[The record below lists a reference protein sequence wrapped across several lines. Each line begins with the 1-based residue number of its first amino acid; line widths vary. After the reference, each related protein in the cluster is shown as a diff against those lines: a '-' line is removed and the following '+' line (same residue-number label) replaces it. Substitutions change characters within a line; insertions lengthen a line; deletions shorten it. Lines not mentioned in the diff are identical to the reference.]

1 MMTISPI
8 KKGEFLRSLAARRL
22 PGVSIAVAQAIVERI
37 NHTLG
42 VAFAAY
48 GPDPDRPDDG
58 RRKSYAEMSGYK
70 RRSVMR
76 TVAEL
81 SRHGLL
87 KKHPRRDGAPVL
99 WVPELMDM
107 TPSESVR
114 RAEWIIRNKDKDH
127 ADYFGGRSLPAG
139 GAKSGTSYPA
149 GGAKSGTSTPQGVPN
164 LAPREVPNLAPI
176 TL

>member
-1 MMTISPI
+1 MMTISAVE
-8 KKGEFLRSLAARRL
+8 KSEFLRSLASRRL

-37 NHTLG
+37 NNTLG

-76 TVAEL
+76 TVTEL

-87 KKHPRRDGAPVL
+87 KKHARRDGAPVL

-107 TPSESVR
+107 TSSEAVR
-114 RAEWIIRNKDKDH
+114 RARWIIRNRDKDH
-127 ADYFGGRSLPAG
+127 ADYFGGGSVP
-139 GAKSGTSYPA
+139 
-149 GGAKSGTSTPQGVPN
+149 PN
-164 LAPREVPNLAPI
+164 LAPPTP
-176 TL
+176 